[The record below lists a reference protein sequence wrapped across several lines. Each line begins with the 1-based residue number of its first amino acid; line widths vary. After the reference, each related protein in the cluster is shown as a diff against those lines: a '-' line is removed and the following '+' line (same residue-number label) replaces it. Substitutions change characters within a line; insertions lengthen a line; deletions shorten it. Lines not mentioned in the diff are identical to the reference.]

1 MIRRPPR
8 YTRTDTLFPYSTL
21 FRSPARTSVA
31 QPSVPPSTGLLP
43 AAGSIPV
50 PIWMRG
56 GPIFASASPRYV
68 PECSAAPY
76 RPTGFLRS
84 DAEFRR
90 ATYYGLM
97 SNIAC
102 EHGIPVGLFDAM
114 IIRESQYQ
122 PNIYSPKNAFGLTQ
136 LMPGTAAQLG
146 VDRYHVES
154 NLDRKST
161 RLNSSH

>member
-1 MIRRPPR
+1 
-8 YTRTDTLFPYSTL
+8 
-21 FRSPARTSVA
+21 
-31 QPSVPPSTGLLP
+31 
-43 AAGSIPV
+43 
-50 PIWMRG
+50 MRG

-68 PECSAAPY
+68 PDCSAAPY

-136 LMPGTAAQLG
+136 LRSEEHTSELQSLMRISYAVFCLKKK
-146 VDRYHVES
+146 
-154 NLDRKST
+154 N
-161 RLNSSH
+161 

>member
-1 MIRRPPR
+1 MRIS
-8 YTRTDTLFPYSTL
+8 DWSSDVCSSDL
-21 FRSPARTSVA
+21 VA
-31 QPSVPPSTGLLP
+31 QPSVPPSTCLLP
-43 AAGSIPV
+43 AARSIPV
-50 PIWMRG
+50 PVWMRG
-56 GPIFASASPRYV
+56 GPLFASASPRYV

-76 RPTGFLRS
+76 HPTGFLRS

-136 LMPGTAAQLG
+136 LMPGRSEEHTYELQSLM
-146 VDRYHVES
+146 R
-154 NLDRKST
+154 
-161 RLNSSH
+161 NSYAV